1 MNSGVLDKLHSR
13 PRVTLAAVVLVALIG
28 LLAGG
33 QMPRQEDPTLRD
45 YWGQIL
51 VEFPGADAETV
62 ERLVTDVFE
71 QYLQE
76 VEQVSRIYSTSRAEL
91 AVLNL
96 ELADGT
102 RDIERAWDDVRLA
115 LERAGPRLPAGVARP
130 ELNRDLNEQDSVV
143 LAVGGDNDPLVLRAA
158 ARQLQRRLLQ
168 LPEVGKVHL
177 VGDPGEQ
184 ITVSWDEEAVR
195 RLGLD
200 SRQLAA
206 LLAARNRVQGG
217 GDLAVADS
225 RLILRPLSEFQSL
238 AEIKQTPLVLPSG
251 AALPLAELAE
261 VRHGPARPAETLMRL
276 DGRPVV
282 GLGVVPV
289 SDGNII
295 AFGQAVR
302 RLVAAGSADFAP
314 LEIREMAFQP
324 DWVRLRLSQLST
336 SLLLGIIIVA
346 TVLVT
351 ALGWRPGL
359 VVAAVVPMVTLAAL
373 GMYALGGGVLQ
384 QISIAALVIALGM
397 LVDNAIVVTENIQ
410 TRLDE
415 GHAPGKAMRDAVR
428 EVAAPLA
435 AATGTTLAAFTPM
448 LIARGPT
455 ADFTRSIPLV
465 IILTLG
471 LSYLFAILVTP
482 LFCRYFLHSRRPVSS
497 GRWWRRLADRL
508 GRLAVSRPW
517 PVLGFAVLLILLMFL
532 LTPLVP
538 RQFFPLS
545 DRNQFTVSIKLP
557 EGSRLE
563 ATSAAAGRLEQEL
576 LARPGV
582 TAVATFVGRSAP
594 AFYYNLPRIPRSPNL
609 AQLAVTADDT
619 AAADQLVAWTRGW
632 AHRQLPGIEVVV
644 RKLEQGPPVIAP
656 IEIRLFGV
664 PPPEIKRRYGVAEGP
679 AGPRAHGQ
687 PALADLE
694 SAALKVMAQ
703 LEQIPG
709 PRDMRHELST
719 GAPTMVFAIDDAAA
733 ARHGLQREDVA
744 LALYGLSRGIPA
756 GQFRGGDEPVPI
768 VVRSPAGEHYPAA
781 DLENVLLLTARS
793 GQPAPVPLSLVAT
806 GELQWRPAS
815 IERQDRRRVAKVL
828 AQLTDGTTYSH
839 VLAELRPRLERL
851 ELPEGIYWELGGDLE
866 GTGEANAAMVA
877 AAPLGL
883 LLLLAI
889 LLLQF
894 NSFRKVGIVLV
905 TVPLAAAGVV
915 PGLLLGGQPFGFMSL
930 LGTIALVGV
939 VVNNAIV
946 LLAVAEQ
953 RQAAGLSPAAA
964 LQVAVGRRTRPIIL
978 TTATTI
984 AGMLPLAFSP
994 SSLWPPLAWALISGL
1009 AASTMLTLLVVP
1021 ALYLL
1026 LCKRSPF

>member
-1 MNSGVLDKLHSR
+1 MKPGVLDKLHSR
-13 PRVTLAAVVLVALIG
+13 PRITLAAVVLVALIG
-28 LLAGG
+28 MLAGS

-62 ERLVTDVFE
+62 ERLVTDVYE

-76 VEQVSRIYSTSRAEL
+76 VEQVSRLYSTSRAEL

-102 RDIERAWDDVRLA
+102 RDIEQAWDDVRLA
-115 LERAGPRLPAGVARP
+115 LERAEPRLPSGVARP
-130 ELNRDLNEQDSVV
+130 QLNRDLNEQDSVV
-143 LAVGGDNDPLVLRAA
+143 LAVAGDNDLLVLRQA

-184 ITVSWDEEAVR
+184 ITITWDEEAVR

-200 SRQLAA
+200 GRQLAA

-225 RLILRPLSEFQSL
+225 RLMLRPLSEFQSV
-238 AEIKQTPLVLPSG
+238 AEIKQTPLLLPSG
-251 AALPLAELAE
+251 GTLPLAELAE

-289 SDGNII
+289 SGGNIM
-295 AFGQAVR
+295 AFGEAVR
-302 RLVAAGSADFAP
+302 ELVAAGAPEFAP

-324 DWVRLRLSQLST
+324 DWVRLRLSQLAT
-336 SLLLGIIIVA
+336 SLLLGIVIVA
-346 TVLVT
+346 TVLII
-351 ALGWRPGL
+351 ALGRRPGL
-359 VVAAVVPMVTLAAL
+359 VVAAVVPMVTLTAL
-373 GMYALGGGVLQ
+373 GIYALGGGVLH

-415 GHAPGKAMRDAVR
+415 GKPPALAMRSAVR

-448 LIARGPT
+448 LIAQGPT

-482 LFCRYFLHSRRPVSS
+482 LLCYYFLRPRAVAGGA
-497 GRWWRRLADRL
+497 GRQWRRLADGL
-508 GRLAVSRPW
+508 GRVAVSRPR
-517 PVLGFAVLLILLMFL
+517 PVLAGAALLILVMIV
-532 LTPLVP
+532 LTPWVA
-538 RQFFPLS
+538 RQFFPES
-545 DRNQFTVSIKLP
+545 DRNQFTVVIKLP

-563 ATSAAAGRLEQEL
+563 ATSAAAGRLEREL
-576 LARPGV
+576 LALPEV
-582 TAVATFVGRSAP
+582 AAVATFVGRSAP
-594 AFYYNLPRIPRSPNL
+594 PFYYNLPRIPRSPNL
-609 AQLAVTADDT
+609 AQLAVTA
-619 AAADQLVAWTRGW
+619 AAPGSPDQLVAWTREW
-632 AHRQLPGIEVVV
+632 ARQQLPGTEVVV

-656 IEIRLFGV
+656 IEIRLFGTAPV
-664 PPPEIKRRYGVAEGP
+664 EVTRRLDTANGP
-679 AGPRAHGQ
+679 GRPGAYGQ
-687 PALADLE
+687 PALAELE
-694 SAALKVMAQ
+694 NAALQVMAQ
-703 LEQIPG
+703 LNQIPG
-709 PRDMRHELST
+709 VRDLRHELST
-719 GAPTMVFAIDDAAA
+719 GAPTKVFAVDDAAA
-733 ARHGLQREDVA
+733 ARHGLSREDVA
-744 LALYGLSRGIPA
+744 LSLYGLSRGIAA

-768 VVRSPAGEHYPAA
+768 LVRSPEGEDYPAA
-781 DLENVLLLTARS
+781 DLENILLLTERS
-793 GQPAPVPLSLVAT
+793 GRPVPVPLSLVAT
-806 GELQWRPAS
+806 AELQWRPAA

-828 AQLTDGTTYSH
+828 AQLADGTTYSQ
-839 VLAELRPRLERL
+839 VLDELRPRLEKL
-851 ELPEGIYWELGGDLE
+851 TLPEGVYWELGGDLE
-866 GTGEANAAMVA
+866 GTGEANAAMAA

-953 RQAAGLSPAAA
+953 RQAAGLPTAAA
-964 LQVAVGRRTRPIIL
+964 LQVAVSRRARPILL

-1026 LCKRSPF
+1026 LCKR